1 MEKRNKIPIT
11 VQLILKKDNQ
21 ILLLRRYQTGYE
33 DGKYCLPG
41 GHVDAGEEI
50 MQAML
55 RETKEEVGVILAKED
70 LVLKH
75 ILNRKCQK
83 GEYLDFILQTEKWE
97 GNPSIQE
104 KNKADDLRWFSLT
117 ELPENILSY
126 IPDMLNKDS
135 IYISYGW
142 EEEK

>member
-41 GHVDAGEEI
+41 GHVEAGEEI

-55 RETKEEVGVILAKED
+55 RETKEEIGVIINKED

-75 ILNRKCQK
+75 ILNRKCPK
-83 GEYLDFILQTEKWE
+83 GEYLDFILQAEKWE
-97 GNPSIQE
+97 GIPNIEE
-104 KNKADDLRWFSLT
+104 KDKSDDLRWFSLT
-117 ELPENILSY
+117 ELPENILYY
-126 IPDMLNKDS
+126 ISDMLNKDS